1 MIPHEKS
8 AAVSRSLSE
17 TFGTTA
23 IEDICRMTKGLS
35 SDLVFRIVVKGSP
48 FLLRIMMRMDERNDP
63 VRVFTCMRAA
73 GEAGLAPRV
82 LYSNTEDGIAI
93 IDWIEAVPFAAAQAL
108 VQLPATLKRLH
119 ALPPFPKAFNYAT
132 AHNFFIWRL
141 RASGL
146 LSGTEVEDV
155 FRRYQQICAAY
166 PRLDADLVSCHMD
179 LKPENILFDGSRV
192 WLVDWMAAFV
202 NDRYFDLAIV
212 ANFVVT
218 NDGDERTYLEE
229 YFGQP
234 PDEYQL
240 ARFFL
245 MRQVLHMLSAAVFLL
260 LGSAGKP
267 IRQDETPPSF
277 RDFHDRIWAGEIDL
291 TDDDLKVVYGMVHW
305 EELLQNVRQPRFD
318 EALRIVS
325 EWNTSQ
331 EGVRLLLPSA
341 PGRGATHLK
350 MAKCF
355 AIASHSSRKQGPFGV
370 KWPSNACCCDLET
383 RPDIDEL
390 DCCSPSRNS

>member
-8 AAVSRSLSE
+8 AAVSRGLSE

-35 SDLVFRIVVKGSP
+35 SDLLFRIVVKGSP
-48 FLLRIMMRMDERNDP
+48 FLLRIMTRMDERNDP

-73 GEAGLAPRV
+73 AKAGLAPRV

-146 LSGTEVEDV
+146 LSGPEIEDV

-192 WLVDWMAAFV
+192 WLMDWMAAFV

-218 NDGDERTYLEE
+218 SDGDERTYLEE

-267 IRQDETPPSF
+267 IRQDATPPSF
-277 RDFHDRIWAGEIDL
+277 RDFHDRIWAGEIDPA
-291 TDDDLKVVYGMVHW
+291 DNDLKVVYGMVHW
-305 EELLQNVRQPRFD
+305 EQLLQNVRQLRFH

-325 EWNTSQ
+325 ERNTSQ
-331 EGVRLLLPSA
+331 EGVRPLLPST
-341 PGRGATHLK
+341 P
-350 MAKCF
+350 
-355 AIASHSSRKQGPFGV
+355 
-370 KWPSNACCCDLET
+370 
-383 RPDIDEL
+383 
-390 DCCSPSRNS
+390 

>member
-8 AAVSRSLSE
+8 AAVSRGLSE
-17 TFGTTA
+17 AFGTTA

-35 SDLVFRIVVKGSP
+35 SDLVFRIVTKGSP
-48 FLLRIMMRMDERNDP
+48 FLLRIMTRMDERNDP

-93 IDWIEAVPFAAAQAL
+93 IKWIEAVPFPAAQAL

-119 ALPPFPKAFNYAT
+119 ALPLFPKAFNYAT
-132 AHNFFIWRL
+132 AHNFFVWRL
-141 RASGL
+141 RGSGL
-146 LSGTEVEDV
+146 LSGREIEEV

-166 PRLDADLVSCHMD
+166 PYLDADLVSCHMD
-179 LKPENILFDGSRV
+179 LKPENILFDGSRP

-212 ANFVVT
+212 ANFVVA
-218 NDGDERTYLEE
+218 NDGDGRIYLEE
-229 YFGQP
+229 YFGQR

-267 IRQDETPPSF
+267 IR
-277 RDFHDRIWAGEIDL
+277 
-291 TDDDLKVVYGMVHW
+291 K
-305 EELLQNVRQPRFD
+305 
-318 EALRIVS
+318 
-325 EWNTSQ
+325 TSP
-331 EGVRLLLPSA
+331 GTHSA
-341 PGRGATHLK
+341 IFMSGSGQARS
-350 MAKCF
+350 
-355 AIASHSSRKQGPFGV
+355 I
-370 KWPSNACCCDLET
+370 
-383 RPDIDEL
+383 
-390 DCCSPSRNS
+390 

>member
-1 MIPHEKS
+1 MIPHEKN
-8 AAVSRSLSE
+8 AAVSRGLSE
-17 TFGTTA
+17 AFGTTV
-23 IEDICRMTKGLS
+23 IEDICKMTKGLS

-48 FLLRIMMRMDERNDP
+48 FLLRIMTRMDERNDP
-63 VRVFTCMRAA
+63 VRVFTCMKAA
-73 GEAGLAPRV
+73 AKAGLAPRV

-108 VQLPATLKRLH
+108 VQLPVTLKRLH

-179 LKPENILFDGSRV
+179 LKPENILFDGSQV

-218 NDGDERTYLEE
+218 DDGDERTYLEE
-229 YFGQP
+229 YFGLP

-260 LGSAGKP
+260 LAGKP

-291 TDDDLKVVYGMVHW
+291 ADNDLKVVYGMVHW

-318 EALRIVS
+318 EALRILS

-341 PGRGATHLK
+341 P
-350 MAKCF
+350 
-355 AIASHSSRKQGPFGV
+355 
-370 KWPSNACCCDLET
+370 
-383 RPDIDEL
+383 
-390 DCCSPSRNS
+390 